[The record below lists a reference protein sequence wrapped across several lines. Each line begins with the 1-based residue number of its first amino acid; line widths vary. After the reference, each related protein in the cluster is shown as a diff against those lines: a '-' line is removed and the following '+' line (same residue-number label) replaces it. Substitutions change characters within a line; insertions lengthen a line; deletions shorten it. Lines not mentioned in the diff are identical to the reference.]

1 MIKILHVAAH
11 MGLESSTHRSLAR
24 LSVTQV
30 PLTHHVSLVASPP
43 HQLGQRHHA
52 WSQTSH

>member
-1 MIKILHVAAH
+1 MMKILHVAAH

-30 PLTHHVSLVASPP
+30 PLTHHVSLVASSP
-43 HQLGQRHHA
+43 HQLGQRHYA
-52 WSQTSH
+52 GGQTSH

>member
-1 MIKILHVAAH
+1 MMKILHVAAH

-30 PLTHHVSLVASPP
+30 PLPHHMRLVARPP